1 MKYLF
6 VLILISISP
15 QAFASNC
22 PQGTY
27 FDKDKL
33 KCVPRRWVAPKKIY
47 KLVSITNPSQPD
59 LNDYTPEVRKHVLRG
74 NTAFGK
80 KLYQAAGE
88 HYRKAVL
95 ISPDRNLYI
104 IAADTFKRAGNL
116 KSAHECYEDYIV
128 NFPSERNIKEIKA
141 QFSLFEELLEN
152 RRACLSG
159 INKDCAALE
168 KWVKPFCNKDYPGM
182 CTILGEVQEK
192 SGRNEDA
199 RKSYETGC
207 INHDGRGC
215 YLVAQ
220 YLNKKLKDKS
230 AENEIYLKKACLY
243 GYALACA
250 DSIKIPEEKKP
261 EEKKIVV
268 LKPVEIEDKTPP
280 PPKTI
285 IKYKKIIE
293 GLLLEGSVG
302 VNGKIGKDLYYTGTE
317 TVPFCYHAISS
328 GGEKEEFCGENAGI
342 SFSGLF
348 KFHKYIYAGGSIH
361 YGAFKRLADQTENFM
376 LNLNLEGRLY
386 QFATEKL
393 AFYGLLQ
400 VGTMHRVVSDSRNS
414 EDSYMHGVNIGVGG
428 GFSFM
433 LNFLAIGIQAK
444 FFQPVWIDN
453 TIKGQFGG
461 SEVEFKAER
470 AEFRHYFV
478 GLTVTYYLPF

>member
-1 MKYLF
+1 MKYLI
-6 VLILISISP
+6 VLILFSISSR
-15 QAFASNC
+15 AMASNC
-22 PQGTY
+22 PPGTY

-33 KCVPRRWVAPKKIY
+33 KCVARRWVAPKKLY

-59 LNDYTPEVRKHVLRG
+59 LNEYTPEVRKHVLRG

-80 KLYQAAGE
+80 KLYQTAGE

-159 INKDCAALE
+159 ITKDCAILE
-168 KWVKPFCNKDYPGM
+168 KWLKPLCTKDYPGM
-182 CTILGEVQEK
+182 CTSLGEVQEK
-192 SGRNEDA
+192 SGRNDEA
-199 RKSYETGC
+199 RKSYEVGC

-220 YLNKKLKDKS
+220 ILNKKLKEKS
-230 AENEIYLKKACLY
+230 GENEIYLKKACLY
-243 GYALACA
+243 GFAVACA

-261 EEKKIVV
+261 EEIKTVV
-268 LKPVEIEDKTPP
+268 IKPIEIEDKTPP

-285 IKYKKIIE
+285 IKYRKIIE
-293 GLLLEGSVG
+293 GLLIEGAVG
-302 VNGKIGKDLYYTGTE
+302 VNGKIGKDLYNREGPSP
-317 TVPFCYHAISS
+317 VSFCNHDN
-328 GGEKEEFCGENAGI
+328 EEFCGENAGI

-348 KFHKYIYAGGSIH
+348 RFHKYIYAGGSIH

-393 AFYGLLQ
+393 GFYGLLQ
-400 VGTMHRVVSDSRNS
+400 VGTMHRIVSDSSNS

-453 TIKGQFGG
+453 TIEG
-461 SEVEFKAER
+461 SIAGNSAKFTAER

-478 GLTVTYYLPF
+478 GVTVTYYLPF